1 MALDV
6 VDFEI
11 FGDDMQYVEIEL
23 DPGEAAIGEAGA
35 MMMMQDGVEMDT
47 VFGDGSAQQ
56 GGLFGKL
63 MGAGKRLVT
72 RESLFTTIFHNE
84 SKGKRR
90 VAFAAPYP
98 GKIIP
103 VQLTEVGGALICQK
117 DSQHVEQRHSLQA
130 VIKDLGLR
138 GLWLL
143 ATGDAG
149 GGLTGRA
156 ALELTALTLSRDAE
170 LQADARAFDTLVCNG
185 VDPDGL
191 REFFCLL
198 TQHEGAAPP
207 AFLSTHPASA
217 DRERALRARAAEV
230 STRRFEPLQF
240 GAWPP

>member
-1 MALDV
+1 M
-6 VDFEI
+6 
-11 FGDDMQYVEIEL
+11 
-23 DPGEAAIGEAGA
+23 
-35 MMMMQDGVEMDT
+35 
-47 VFGDGSAQQ
+47 
-56 GGLFGKL
+56 
-63 MGAGKRLVT
+63 
-72 RESLFTTIFHNE
+72 
-84 SKGKRR
+84 
-90 VAFAAPYP
+90 
-98 GKIIP
+98 
-103 VQLTEVGGALICQK
+103 
-117 DSQHVEQRHSLQA
+117 
-130 VIKDLGLR
+130 R

-156 ALELTALTLSRDAE
+156 ALELTALTFSRDAE
-170 LQADARAFDTLVCNG
+170 LQADARAFDTLVGNG